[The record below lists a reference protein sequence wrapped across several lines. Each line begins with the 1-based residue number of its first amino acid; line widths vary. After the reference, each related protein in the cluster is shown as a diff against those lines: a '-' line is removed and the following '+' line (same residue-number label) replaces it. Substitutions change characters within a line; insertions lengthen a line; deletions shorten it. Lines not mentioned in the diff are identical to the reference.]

1 MSTPFQNRLVG
12 TIIVAAALII
22 FLPDILDGEKESY
35 QADFEAIP
43 QAPKFEGA
51 IAHKSFPKEKLAAIP
66 KSTISNEEPIDDQ
79 LASHSTSNGASGE
92 NTSTNTLTST
102 SQNGNTAGS
111 AVTATNAKTVA
122 TAAKKETAITTT
134 NKSNNVTR
142 SVTQPAIK
150 TSLPPVKKDRYAWV
164 IHLGSFK
171 HKKNVDDLMAKLK
184 AAGYTAFTQPI
195 KTQKGALTKVI
206 IGPNL
211 HKAELEKAIPKL
223 KSLTN
228 VQGRVA
234 KFKVTK

>member
-51 IAHKSFPKEKLAAIP
+51 IAHKAFPEEKLAAIP
-66 KSTISNEEPIDDQ
+66 KSDISDEEPIDDQ
-79 LASHSTSNGASGE
+79 LATMATAGTANSEQAINGNESD
-92 NTSTNTLTST
+92 LST
-102 SQNGNTAGS
+102 SQVSKNNT
-111 AVTATNAKTVA
+111 TVA
-122 TAAKKETAITTT
+122 TPAKKEAKIAMNASTVSKATP
-134 NKSNNVTR
+134 K
-142 SVTQPAIK
+142 
-150 TSLPPVKKDRYAWV
+150 LPPVKKDQYAWV

-184 AAGYTAFTQPI
+184 GAGYTAFTQPI
-195 KTQKGALTKVI
+195 KTQKGTLTKVI

-223 KSLTN
+223 KSLTS
-228 VQGRVA
+228 VQGRIA

>member
-51 IAHKSFPKEKLAAIP
+51 IAHKAFPEEKLAAIP
-66 KSTISNEEPIDDQ
+66 NPSISDEEPIDDQ
-79 LASHSTSNGASGE
+79 LVTQATVDTANTEQATNGIESDS
-92 NTSTNTLTST
+92 NTSQVSKNNT
-102 SQNGNTAGS
+102 
-111 AVTATNAKTVA
+111 TVA
-122 TAAKKETAITTT
+122 TPAKKEAKIAMNASTVS
-134 NKSNNVTR
+134 KEMPR
-142 SVTQPAIK
+142 STPK
-150 TSLPPVKKDRYAWV
+150 LPPVKKDQYAWV

-184 AAGYTAFTQPI
+184 GAGYTAFTQPI
-195 KTQKGALTKVI
+195 KTQKGTLTKVI

-223 KSLTN
+223 KSLTS
-228 VQGRVA
+228 VQGRIA

>member
-51 IAHKSFPKEKLAAIP
+51 KAHKPFPEEKLAVIP
-66 KSTISNEEPIDDQ
+66 KPSISDEEAIDDQ
-79 LASHSTSNGASGE
+79 LASNATKVTEAAHGANLAA
-92 NTSTNTLTST
+92 NTRPINKNQTTVATP
-102 SQNGNTAGS
+102 AKKE
-111 AVTATNAKTVA
+111 AIIATNAA
-122 TAAKKETAITTT
+122 SQARPQTTS
-134 NKSNNVTR
+134 K
-142 SVTQPAIK
+142 
-150 TSLPPVKKDRYAWV
+150 LPPVKKDQYAWV

-184 AAGYTAFTQPI
+184 GAGYTAFTQPI
-195 KTQKGALTKVI
+195 KTQKGTLTKVI

-223 KSLTN
+223 KSLTR
-228 VQGRVA
+228 VQGRIA

>member
-51 IAHKSFPKEKLAAIP
+51 RAHKPFPEEKLAVIP
-66 KSTISNEEPIDDQ
+66 KPNISDEEAIDDQ
-79 LASHSTSNGASGE
+79 LTSAAANGTDTEQPTTSNTQPVSKNQTTVATPAKKE
-92 NTSTNTLTST
+92 AIIATNTSTEAQASSPAT
-102 SQNGNTAGS
+102 SQ
-111 AVTATNAKTVA
+111 
-122 TAAKKETAITTT
+122 
-134 NKSNNVTR
+134 
-142 SVTQPAIK
+142 
-150 TSLPPVKKDRYAWV
+150 LPPVKKDQYAWV

-184 AAGYTAFTQPI
+184 GAGYTAFTQPI
-195 KTQKGALTKVI
+195 KTQKGTLTKVI

-223 KSLTN
+223 KSLTS
-228 VQGRVA
+228 VQGRIA